1 MVHRIAQAG
10 DMSRVYR
17 TARRAVAL
25 FAALAAG
32 FASASDGV
40 SFAHRPLLAGK
51 ASLVSDGFEMM
62 TRTLGVAAFA
72 PELQLPS
79 SSSTTLRPRRPDS
92 SVTAGGR
99 RSSRVP
105 SVGTGMVSFGR
116 RRGAR
121 K

>member
-1 MVHRIAQAG
+1 MVHGIAQAG
-10 DMSRVYR
+10 VVSRVYR

-51 ASLVSDGFEMM
+51 ASLVSDGFEM

-105 SVGTGMVSFGR
+105 SAGTGMVSFGR